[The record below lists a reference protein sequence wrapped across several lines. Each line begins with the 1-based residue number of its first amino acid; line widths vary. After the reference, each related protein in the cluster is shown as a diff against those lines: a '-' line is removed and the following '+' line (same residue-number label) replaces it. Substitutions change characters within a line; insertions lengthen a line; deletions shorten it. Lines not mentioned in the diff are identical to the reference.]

1 MWSIIKY
8 IEKVKADLS
17 NGFTYILSGIEVP
30 AIHNRGN
37 VLVVVEKLIADSITT
52 ELYSYY
58 RDLAADGWNV
68 FSITVSKT
76 DSIQKVKRSIKAMN
90 NQIGGIKSL
99 VIVGHVPVPYSGNFA
114 PDGHSDHSGVW
125 PTDAYYTIDYDQW
138 ADAITKVSGITRTE
152 NQNLNK

>member
-1 MWSIIKY
+1 MWSITKY

-76 DSIQKVKRSIKAMN
+76 DSIQKVKRSFGKFWFSVRVIPDT
-90 NQIGGIKSL
+90 L
-99 VIVGHVPVPYSGNFA
+99 VMASAHWS
-114 PDGHSDHSGVW
+114 
-125 PTDAYYTIDYDQW
+125 
-138 ADAITKVSGITRTE
+138 
-152 NQNLNK
+152 